1 MNTRV
6 MLLLLATAGFAAMW
20 SGDREHQRQILARST
35 GAQTQTML
43 FLHSDKHSVEIVAN
57 RTSASDESEV
67 LCGLDGCKMR
77 LPADIT
83 PGEYR
88 VLNNQ
93 GSVRLMTF
101 TAADLSLRGVA
112 KRAVRNCY
120 VVEEGGTR
128 WYFIRVERSEDPLAR
143 NSQPASQR
151 QTGSELDLYCTRSKM
166 THDIVTR
173 SVSEGRRCAPR
184 LRFGLLSELRL
195 RFISESTAC
204 RINGVLAALGWL
216 ANDDL
221 QMAVRICQSSRNS
234 LAREIA
240 LKRRNVQNWAT
251 GIAEAFKHSP

>member
-35 GAQTQTML
+35 SAQMQTML
-43 FLHSDKHSVEIVAN
+43 IHHSDKHSAGIVAD
-57 RTSASDESEV
+57 RTSTLDESEESEV
-67 LCGLDGCKMR
+67 SCGFDGCEMR
-77 LPADIT
+77 LPVDIT

-88 VLNNQ
+88 VVNNE

-101 TAADLSLRGVA
+101 TAADLSLQGVA

-120 VVEEGGTR
+120 VVEECGTR

-151 QTGSELDLYCTRSKM
+151 QAGSELDLYCTRSKM

-195 RFISESTAC
+195 RFLSESTTLSI
-204 RINGVLAALGWL
+204 RVN
-216 ANDDL
+216 
-221 QMAVRICQSSRNS
+221 R
-234 LAREIA
+234 
-240 LKRRNVQNWAT
+240 VQNKWSLGGLGLA
-251 GIAEAFKHSP
+251 GQ